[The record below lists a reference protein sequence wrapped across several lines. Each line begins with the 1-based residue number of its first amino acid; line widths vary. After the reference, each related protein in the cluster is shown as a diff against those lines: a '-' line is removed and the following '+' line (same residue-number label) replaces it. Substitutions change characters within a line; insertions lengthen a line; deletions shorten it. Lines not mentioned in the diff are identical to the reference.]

1 MAVMVLF
8 SLLLYMFEILQTI
21 RKIGEWI
28 CRVIYFIF
36 LIVTYFKLRYTLKVL
51 QRGIS
56 DIYV

>member
-21 RKIGEWI
+21 RKIDEWI